1 MSVATR
7 SSPRTLQ
14 ALYRAN
20 LGILNQKL
28 DLIQILRDEF
38 GDDAAKDCYQQ
49 PCRIVGA
56 SIGQHVR
63 HSMDHIELAA
73 QMAIQCT
80 TASCNDGGRGS
91 SSSSVN
97 QRQIHYDLRQR
108 GGSDEYDMD
117 DAEGRIRRVC
127 HMIQHEAVRPDDDDY
142 SFEPH
147 AVSVYFMLSGEDG
160 DEFRLPS
167 TIYRELGFA
176 AHHAIHHMAM
186 VKVIAQETFQLSPE
200 RLPLNF
206 GKAPSTVNFENIIIT
221 TAEKGS

>member
-63 HSMDHIELAA
+63 HSMDHIELATK
-73 QMAIQCT
+73 MAIQCT
-80 TASCNDGGRGS
+80 KAGCNDGGRGDS
-91 SSSSVN
+91 SIN

-108 GGSDEYDMD
+108 GGSDEYDIN
-117 DAEGRIRRVC
+117 DAEARIRQVQ
-127 HMIQHEAVRPDDDDY
+127 HLIQHEAVRPDDDDY
-142 SFEPH
+142 SFKPH
-147 AVSVYFMLSGEDG
+147 AISAYFMLSGDG

-206 GKAPSTVNFENIIIT
+206 GKAPSTINFEHIT
-221 TAEKGS
+221 INEKGSS